1 MEYQFSIDFG
11 SGYVVVA
18 QPLNHSA
25 IKIDVDFTSGSPS
38 ASVSSIAFEWVGDT
52 AEKINT
58 YVQQGLSGG
67 RGIYEGLG
75 LRIDACNQSI
85 GFDLVLDLAH
95 SETRI
100 ECDRVSCPIIEA
112 GRIDWMNDI
121 AGSFTFWYLA
131 TALTDGGAGIIT
143 ASDYKATPYVISEIP
158 QYTQVI
164 TLSISTLLIIW
175 QTIQLVH
182 DITDLIEKIV
192 GDISDLTTQ
201 LGTNIGTLIVDIL
214 ILVGT
219 VAYTYLVVKALIQ
232 LIQEIVDNIIQR
244 KKYKLCMRI
253 DDLFRKGCQYLNLN
267 FSSSIFSP
275 SSIYYDATWMPQ
287 KIVQPNLNYQAFSL
301 SFDRPEDELSG
312 IGNPYGYYDGTFKDF
327 IEDMKTLFNADIRI
341 DNGTMYFEEK
351 HFWNLYNPYIVD
363 NTDEIGYTYNANDPH
378 GTNATE
384 CPSVYNLQFQ
394 LDDSEMN
401 TIHRYQGT
409 TASVQVLPNVIGNKK
424 HLTSQTGVVITFPC
438 ALGKRKEYLNDVEI
452 KLQKLINF
460 THDLV
465 SVVDFIV
472 EVAINSLLG
481 LPGAVASII
490 AGHPII
496 QINNLADSIPIDTF
510 SQRIGWLELSNDSFS
525 IPKIFVGTQ
534 VGNDWEVHPNSYE
547 RMSAQGLLYWF
558 HGKNLAT
565 RGNQYLTYFD
575 KVFKFCCADFVQVLQ
590 SNVMMVPTTSGGHVF
605 GKFTRIVWDL
615 ESEMATADY
624 RINQLFTT
632 NLTERLIV
640 DGLNAGVIGQG
651 GSSGGN
657 GSGGGGGGTQWP
669 Q

>member
-1 MEYQFSIDFG
+1 MDYQFSIDFG

-38 ASVSSIAFEWVGDT
+38 ASVSSISFEWVGDT

-131 TALTDGGAGIIT
+131 TPITDGGAGIINS
-143 ASDYKATPYVISEIP
+143 SDYKATPYVITELP

-164 TLSISTLLIIW
+164 SLSISIFLITIETAKQIKVLTSLLTRVVNEMANLPPQIGEIIWLVIEVIAEITYIYLLI
-175 QTIQLVH
+175 
-182 DITDLIEKIV
+182 
-192 GDISDLTTQ
+192 
-201 LGTNIGTLIVDIL
+201 NTLIK
-214 ILVGT
+214 LVNE
-219 VAYTYLVVKALIQ
+219 LVS
-232 LIQEIVDNIIQR
+232 NIIQR

-275 SSIYYDATWMPQ
+275 SSIYYDATWMPN

-351 HFWNLYNPYIVD
+351 HFWNNYNPYIVD

-438 ALGKRKEYLNDVEI
+438 ALGKRKEYLNGVE
-452 KLQKLINF
+452 KYLQTNLGLINF
-460 THDLV
+460 FMAVVPPAVDLLAFSTATSLAGIV
-465 SVVDFIV
+465 GTAIFAGLGGFDSSKVD
-472 EVAINSLLG
+472 
-481 LPGAVASII
+481 
-490 AGHPII
+490 PIP
-496 QINNLADSIPIDTF
+496 QDTF